1 MGTPVQ
7 RNASNTSTDSNFV
20 LEEIFSDNYTTDGP
34 KLMSQVQDKLLSQ
47 QRLQKNNK
55 ENNEKR

>member
-1 MGTPVQ
+1 MQ
-7 RNASNTSTDSNFV
+7 RNVNNTSTDSNFV

-34 KLMSQVQDKLLSQ
+34 KLMSQSQEKLLSQ